1 MLCCHQDSSAF
12 AIFSVP
18 SSETTMSEEKSE
30 MLKTKLEFFSGLI
43 TWKIRLV
50 LILVKHLLA
59 AASVASVFPFNFSQA
74 PWKEKCYHR
83 SSRAIS
89 VDAID
94 YFFLIS
100 YLPESV
106 TKLAAASEHQTQR
119 VLSSFPWAH
128 DDDLVH
134 DVEVVEET
142 LEQPLD
148 VQTWFRSLIQSSIRI
163 VGSRF

>member
-1 MLCCHQDSSAF
+1 MFFCHQDSSAF

-18 SSETTMSEEKSE
+18 SSQTTMSEEKCE

-74 PWKEKCYHR
+74 LGRKNATTEVHEQLV
-83 SSRAIS
+83 SMLSTI
-89 VDAID
+89 
-94 YFFLIS
+94 FLS
-100 YLPESV
+100 LTLPESV

-148 VQTWFRSLIQSSIRI
+148 VQTWFPFPYSILYQNR
-163 VGSRF
+163 RF

>member
-1 MLCCHQDSSAF
+1 
-12 AIFSVP
+12 VP
-18 SSETTMSEEKSE
+18 SSETTMSEEKCE

-50 LILVKHLLA
+50 
-59 AASVASVFPFNFSQA
+59 
-74 PWKEKCYHR
+74 
-83 SSRAIS
+83 RAIG
-89 VDAID
+89 VDDID
-94 YFFLIS
+94 HFLIS

-128 DDDLVH
+128 DDDRVDEVE
-134 DVEVVEET
+134 DVEDT

-148 VQTWFRSLIQSSIRI
+148 VQTRVSVPLFNPLSESSVQGSKEWPTQGQSSFH
-163 VGSRF
+163 G

>member
-1 MLCCHQDSSAF
+1 
-12 AIFSVP
+12 
-18 SSETTMSEEKSE
+18 
-30 MLKTKLEFFSGLI
+30 LI

-94 YFFLIS
+94 YFFFLIS